1 MTWVYIVTF
10 THTSVPER
18 QQIDVNIDT
27 FVDNTR
33 HMTSRFPF
41 PMAEINFRYYEPH
54 ISFRISYTAR
64 TWGADIE
71 NLLKDHI
78 KGMIIEERSSFRK
91 FIRRRK
97 NYLLNLLAISGIAI
111 FLRLGINLANWV
123 NQKQRARYDE
133 IVKSGI
139 SQSDKLSK
147 KVDLIYAHMT
157 NASGFIYVLLAVMCS
172 VAAMIGSYVLATY
185 IMEYFDNERPSF
197 VVLTRRAE
205 TKHQDDMR
213 KYEKNWRTFIVGFAG
228 AVTASVIGNVTTWM
242 FLW

>member
-1 MTWVYIVTF
+1 MSESETPLPPQAQASAPYGVLVPCPPQEFADFISRLLGKPQISEGRFPGPFTVTLNDVENFYFLIQQRIKEQNIGQLVQFTVSVKFDDGTSVELQSLEYLRAYTEVKPVVSTGVTLTWVYIVTF

-111 FLRLGINLANWV
+111 FLRLGN
-123 NQKQRARYDE
+123 KF
-133 IVKSGI
+133 G
-139 SQSDKLSK
+139 KLGK
-147 KVDLIYAHMT
+147 PKT
-157 NASGFIYVLLAVMCS
+157 
-172 VAAMIGSYVLATY
+172 
-185 IMEYFDNERPSF
+185 
-197 VVLTRRAE
+197 TR
-205 TKHQDDMR
+205 
-213 KYEKNWRTFIVGFAG
+213 
-228 AVTASVIGNVTTWM
+228 
-242 FLW
+242 